1 MESLTKEQRAEL
13 FIKESL
19 EKEAIQQK
27 FSDQL
32 PTAPKIIFDLSFWD
46 TMIFKEL
53 RSLMSQINIC
63 AKFMKDFELIYSIYL
78 TSFTGKIKE
87 TWERVGLSKFYQVKK
102 ENLSKIVDD
111 SFFENTI
118 YLSPDAEETL
128 LEYDTEAT
136 SFIIGG
142 IVDRTINKYLT
153 LQRAKELNIRWWK
166 LPIIENLPNSTKTV
180 LNINTVVEIILR
192 YRCNGYNFKDAV
204 EKAIP
209 DRHKS
214 K

>member
-1 MESLTKEQRAEL
+1 
-13 FIKESL
+13 
-19 EKEAIQQK
+19 
-27 FSDQL
+27 
-32 PTAPKIIFDLSFWD
+32 
-46 TMIFKEL
+46 MIFKEL

-87 TWERVGLSKFYQVKK
+87 TWERVGLSKFYQVKE
-102 ENLSKIVDD
+102 ENLSEIVDD
-111 SFFENTI
+111 SLFENTI

-153 LQRAKELNIRWWK
+153 LQRAKELNIR
-166 LPIIENLPNSTKTV
+166 
-180 LNINTVVEIILR
+180 
-192 YRCNGYNFKDAV
+192 
-204 EKAIP
+204 
-209 DRHKS
+209 
-214 K
+214 